1 MANDKAKGQQ
11 MWGGRFAAQPSDI
24 MQSINA
30 SIDVDRRMVREDI
43 AGSRAH
49 ADMLA
54 EQGIITDADN
64 QAIQSGLDQVTA
76 EVQDGTF
83 PYRAELEDI
92 HMNVEAR
99 LKELIGEPAGRM
111 HTAR

>member
-1 MANDKAKGQQ
+1 MASDTTKGQK

-54 EQGIITDADN
+54 EQEIISADDN
-64 QAIQSGLDQVTA
+64 EAIQAGLDSVVA
-76 EVQDGTF
+76 EVEDGTF
-83 PYRAELEDI
+83 
-92 HMNVEAR
+92 
-99 LKELIGEPAGRM
+99 
-111 HTAR
+111 T

>member
-1 MANDKAKGQQ
+1 MASESKKGQQ

-54 EQGIITDADN
+54 EQGIISEADN
-64 QAIQSGLDQVTA
+64 VAIQDGLDQV
-76 EVQDGTF
+76 
-83 PYRAELEDI
+83 
-92 HMNVEAR
+92 VEA
-99 LKELIGEPAGRM
+99 LELTAIVEVGFREDFDTRAPVAPDGRD
-111 HTAR
+111 R

>member
-1 MANDKAKGQQ
+1 MATERSKGQE

-30 SIDVDRRMVREDI
+30 SIDVDKRMVREDV

-54 EQGIITDADN
+54 EQEIISEADN
-64 QAIQSGLDQVTA
+64 DAIQDGLDQIVA
-76 EVQDGTF
+76 EV
-83 PYRAELEDI
+83 
-92 HMNVEAR
+92 EA
-99 LKELIGEPAGRM
+99 
-111 HTAR
+111 

>member
-1 MANDKAKGQQ
+1 MGDKPSQGQQ

-30 SIDVDRRMVREDI
+30 SIDIDRRMVLQDI

-54 EQGIITDADN
+54 ECEII
-64 QAIQSGLDQVTA
+64 GLLGGFCA
-76 EVQDGTF
+76 RAGDG
-83 PYRAELEDI
+83 
-92 HMNVEAR
+92 VEFGDRSDMSACASWFMSKR
-99 LKELIGEPAGRM
+99 SSAF
-111 HTAR
+111 AC

>member
-1 MANDKAKGQQ
+1 MSNKDSKGQQ

-30 SIDVDRRMVREDI
+30 SIDIDRRMAVQDI

-54 EQGIITDADN
+54 ECAIITEEDN
-64 QAIQSGLDQVTA
+64 EAIQAGLDQVLE
-76 EVQDGTF
+76 EVKSGGG
-83 PYRAELEDI
+83 YSHL
-92 HMNVEAR
+92 AR
-99 LKELIGEPAGRM
+99 SVLRLG
-111 HTAR
+111 